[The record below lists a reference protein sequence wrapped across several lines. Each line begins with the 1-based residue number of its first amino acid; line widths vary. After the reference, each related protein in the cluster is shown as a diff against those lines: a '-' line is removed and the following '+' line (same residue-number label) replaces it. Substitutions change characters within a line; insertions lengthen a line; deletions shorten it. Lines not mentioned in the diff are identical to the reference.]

1 MRNLHQLAVW
11 RRAHGLVAVWRR
23 FHGLVAGFLLA
34 LVWGAAAVGQEI
46 GGDGASVAEQYLLS
60 AANEERSALNL
71 PALHRDPELARA
83 AVGHAREMAMR
94 GTISHQFAG
103 EAELS
108 ARAAETGLRFSVV
121 SENVGEAPSAL
132 QLHAMWMHSA
142 EHRANLLDPAV
153 NAAGISVILRRGELY
168 AVEDFAKTVPS
179 LSLDRQEAAIASLV
193 AQGGALAVD
202 LSPEGI
208 AAARGTCSLATG
220 YAGTRKPWFVMRFT
234 SDSVGIL
241 PDQLKERIA
250 SGRFHHAAV
259 GACSA
264 AGSGPF
270 SSYNLAVMLFP

>member
-11 RRAHGLVAVWRR
+11 RQTRGLVAVWSRS
-23 FHGLVAGFLLA
+23 HVLVAGFLLA
-34 LVWGAAAVGQEI
+34 LVWGAAAAGQEI

-108 ARAAETGLRFSVV
+108 ARAAGTGLRFSVV

-168 AVEDFAKTVPS
+168 AVEDFAKRFRRSAWIGRRLRSLRWWRRGVRWPS
-179 LSLDRQEAAIASLV
+179 ILALRASRLR
-193 AQGGALAVD
+193 GGRAVLRRD
-202 LSPEGI
+202 TRVRES
-208 AAARGTCSLATG
+208 RGL
-220 YAGTRKPWFVMRFT
+220 
-234 SDSVGIL
+234 
-241 PDQLKERIA
+241 
-250 SGRFHHAAV
+250 
-259 GACSA
+259 
-264 AGSGPF
+264 
-270 SSYNLAVMLFP
+270 